1 MISDYRRI
9 SCPEIDVQVLLL
21 VTFSIHD
28 CMDPHRQKRLWVTDL
43 SVDDC

>member
-1 MISDYRRI
+1 MISDDRRI

-28 CMDPHRQKRLWVTDL
+28 CMDSRKQKRLWVTDL